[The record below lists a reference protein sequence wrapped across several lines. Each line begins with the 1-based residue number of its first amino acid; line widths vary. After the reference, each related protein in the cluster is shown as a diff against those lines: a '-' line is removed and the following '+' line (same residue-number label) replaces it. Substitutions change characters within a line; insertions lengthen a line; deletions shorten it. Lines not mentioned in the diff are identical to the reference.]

1 MKECPSCQ
9 KQVPDKLVVC
19 SHCGYDFEGAA
30 EEEANTKKT
39 MMGIPSAQLMSE
51 LKALRQKSS
60 PQPEPTGQTMFG
72 LPSIHVHPS
81 AQDSSELEDDD
92 DEEDFGPTQ
101 VISPVD
107 VPALGSSSDE
117 GAYNP
122 RSTMPGG
129 FPSLAGLRMPEQ
141 EKSKGADDDEYNPR
155 KTMTLGSL
163 SGLGFGSSASRPAP
177 AASADSE
184 PEDDDDGFDATMVV
198 AGPQALSLDGDE
210 NPMGDVSG
218 FSRMGG
224 SPDYSQDQKG
234 ATLTGL
240 HIGALAAGLASSAGP
255 DASKDNTRQTMF
267 SLPNPFE
274 GAREE
279 LLGLSEGS
287 EDKEDQAEQT
297 QALTPGQV
305 GQLLD
310 ESSTASPDDNRRRLL
325 EKLKKSKPAAPEDPT
340 RNTMF
345 GIPGINRN
353 SQDAQ
358 DEPPEDDSFGVKP
371 PVASGIVRV
380 GKRRVTQESDGVDP
394 LGATSVLGSS
404 SYALMAQEI
413 ASEEGYE
420 LPAHASAVPDDQ
432 FGATAVADASIL
444 SSIKDFDDQERHQ
457 QTAVASA
464 ELLSGLSSATSPASS
479 SDSGIFTSATTVA
492 SADQFGS
499 ISLDDATAV
508 ASADLI
514 NSFKQ
519 EQEPAEPTFEE
530 MIGAMNQG
538 AISHPTNPELPPQ
551 GQLQERLQN
560 QPARELIQTP
570 AAASLMPAL
579 DTLERS
585 GPQHPMPTPA
595 RPLVTPLPTPER
607 PLNTPNPPTTPVQS
621 TAPSQ
626 PVQGAQAMPQQAPHP
641 TNPAMPTISRPHQ
654 TQPQIVAP
662 SETSGLIKTIQ
673 IAFALLGVLTL
684 LASTGLSFSAGVP
697 AGLAL
702 AATAVTGLV
711 ALLGVGSIFMPSAGR
726 KFAFIVCGVLGLGAF
741 GMGFVASPAGLSV
754 SLILVSAGAL
764 LLVAAG
770 VFAFLA

>member
-1 MKECPSCQ
+1 MKECPSCH

-19 SHCGYDFEGAA
+19 SHCGHDFEGAA
-30 EEEANTKKT
+30 EEESNTKKT

-60 PQPEPTGQTMFG
+60 SEPEPTGQTMFG

-81 AQDSSELEDDD
+81 ASDQSEHDE

-101 VISPVD
+101 VISPMD
-107 VPALGSSSDE
+107 VPSLGASEEDDE
-117 GAYNP
+117 PHNP
-122 RSTMPGG
+122 RATMPGG

-141 EKSKGADDDEYNPR
+141 DKAQDEDYNPR

-163 SGLGFGSSASRPAP
+163 SGLGLGSSRRPTFAE
-177 AASADSE
+177 DSE
-184 PEDDDDGFDATMVV
+184 PDEDDGFDATMVV
-198 AGPQALSLDGDE
+198 AGPQALSINEGSD
-210 NPMGDVSG
+210 NPAGDVSG

-224 SPDYSQDQKG
+224 ATDYSDDSKG

-240 HIGALAAGLASSAGP
+240 HIGALAAGLVNTSAESP
-255 DASKDNTRQTMF
+255 KDNTRQTMF

-274 GAREE
+274 GARQE

-287 EDKEDQAEQT
+287 EDQDEFSQQT
-297 QALTPGQV
+297 QALSPSQV

-310 ESSTASPDDNRRRLL
+310 ESSTATPDDNRRRLL
-325 EKLKKSKPAAPEDPT
+325 EKLKKSKPSAPEDTT

-353 SQDAQ
+353 SQDVQ
-358 DEPPEDDSFGVKP
+358 EQSPDDESFGVKP

-380 GKRRVTQESDGVDP
+380 GKRRVTQESEGVDP
-394 LGATSVLGSS
+394 LGSTSVLGSS

-413 ASEEGYE
+413 AAEEGHE

-464 ELLSGLSSATSPASS
+464 ELLSGLSSASSPASS
-479 SDSGIFTSATTVA
+479 SDSGIFSDATAVA
-492 SADQFGS
+492 SPDQFGS
-499 ISLDDATAV
+499 ISLDDQTAV

-514 NSFKQ
+514 DRFTQ
-519 EQEPAEPTFEE
+519 EPAPAEPTFEE

-538 AISHPTNPELPPQ
+538 ATKHPTNPELPPPS
-551 GQLQERLQN
+551 QLQERLKN
-560 QPARELIQTP
+560 QPARELIKTP
-570 AAASLMPAL
+570 AASSLMPDL

-595 RPLVTPLPTPER
+595 RPLLTPLPAPTPSR
-607 PLNTPNPPTTPVQS
+607 PLNTPSNPS
-621 TAPSQ
+621 TPSQ
-626 PVQGAQAMPQQAPHP
+626 PIMPAQLAQPRQPVTHA
-641 TNPAMPTISRPHQ
+641 TNPELPTAPRPLHQ
-654 TQPQIVAP
+654 TQPELVIAA
-662 SETSGLIKTIQ
+662 ETSKLIKTIQ
-673 IAFALLGVLTL
+673 IAFALLGILTL
-684 LASTGLSFSAGVP
+684 LASTGLSLSAGMP
-697 AGLAL
+697 AGLGL
-702 AATAVTGLV
+702 VATAVTGLV
-711 ALLGVGSIFMPSAGR
+711 ALLGVGSIFAPPSAR
-726 KFAFIVCGVLGLGAF
+726 KFAFIVSGLLGLGAF
-741 GMGFVASPAGLSV
+741 GLGFVSSAAGLSI
-754 SLILVSAGAL
+754 SLILASAGAL

-770 VFAFLA
+770 VFAFLT

>member
-81 AQDSSELEDDD
+81 AQESSELEDDD

-107 VPALGSSSDE
+107 VPALGSSQDE
-117 GAYNP
+117 SAYNP

-141 EKSKGADDDEYNPR
+141 DKSKDAEDDYNPR

-163 SGLGFGSSASRPAP
+163 SGLGFGSSASRPA

-198 AGPQALSLDGDE
+198 AGPQALSLDVDE

-224 SPDYSQDQKG
+224 SPDYSKDQKG

-240 HIGALAAGLASSAGP
+240 HIGALAAGLASSAGA
-255 DASKDNTRQTMF
+255 DGAKDNTRQTMF

-287 EDKEDQAEQT
+287 EDKEDQADQT
-297 QALTPGQV
+297 QALSPGQV

-310 ESSTASPDDNRRRLL
+310 ESSTATPDDNRRRLL

-358 DEPPEDDSFGVKP
+358 EQPPEDDSFGVKP

-413 ASEEGYE
+413 ATEEGYE

-508 ASADLI
+508 ASAELV
-514 NSFKQ
+514 NSFAK
-519 EQEPAEPTFEE
+519 EAEPAEPTFEE

-551 GQLQERLQN
+551 AQLQERLQH
-560 QPARELIQTP
+560 QPSRELIQTP

-585 GPQHPMPTPA
+585 GPQRPMPTPA
-595 RPLVTPLPTPER
+595 RPLVTPLPLEPER
-607 PLNTPNPPTTPVQS
+607 PLSTPTPPTTPVHS
-621 TAPSQ
+621 TMPSQ
-626 PVQGAQAMPQQAPHP
+626 PALGAPALQQNVPP
-641 TNPAMPTISRPHQ
+641 STNPALPTVARPHQ
-654 TQPQIVAP
+654 TQPQLVGP

-673 IAFALLGVLTL
+673 LAFALLGILTL

-697 AGLAL
+697 AGLGL
-702 AATAVTGLV
+702 VATAVTGLV

-726 KFAFIVCGVLGLGAF
+726 KIAFIVCGGLGLGAF
-741 GMGFVASPAGLSV
+741 GLGFVASPAGLSV
-754 SLILVSAGAL
+754 SLILASAGAL

-770 VFAFLA
+770 VFSFLA